1 MTHALFM
8 LIRVCAVFVHKMDG
22 GNFTFLHNLT
32 PLHWMGENMSER
44 QSLGR
49 RREKIMD
56 CLISLSFL
64 CYYSPITVVRVP
76 LCDKKRGLLLK

>member
-1 MTHALFM
+1 
-8 LIRVCAVFVHKMDG
+8 
-22 GNFTFLHNLT
+22 
-32 PLHWMGENMSER
+32 MSER

-76 LCDKKRGLLLK
+76 LCDKKRGLLLKNNAMCGGGDDAEHMQSLHQRHKRGRVGRGSNMHQ